1 MGGGGVCRVYVGCM
15 WGVWRVYVGY
25 VRGARPV
32 PGDLS
37 TNISKGVRA
46 GTIPAKWAVKIR
58 ERTLLINRHSL
69 ALLLSL
75 RLVDLPKFPHVQLSA
90 CEQAVKNNPKT
101 TLTEKKSHNVNYSN
115 KYNDSVLFYVL
126 LLQIGACRLSP
137 RQSKES

>member
-1 MGGGGVCRVYVGCM
+1 MYVGCM

-25 VRGARPV
+25 ARPV

-37 TNISKGVRA
+37 TNLSKVARA
-46 GTIPAKWAVKIR
+46 GTPPAKWAVKIR

-126 LLQIGACRLSP
+126 LLQTGACRLSP
-137 RQSKES
+137 LQSKES